1 MAIDLGRVGIWSP
14 ARIWSD
20 AGAELGEAAS
30 ELEELGYGAIWLGSS
45 RADLDL
51 QSEILSST
59 HTLVAAT
66 GILNIWTQPADQ
78 VAASYRRLAPD
89 HGDRLLLGF
98 GAGHAPMVEQ
108 AGMHYERPL
117 SHLREYLDELDSM
130 AEGVPADRR
139 ILAALG
145 PKALALAAERS
156 LGSHPYL
163 VTPEH
168 TRQARQVIGPDALL
182 APEQKVIVEADS
194 ENAREIARAT
204 LDLYLQLPNYTNSL
218 VRQGFSPADF
228 ESGGSDR
235 LVDAVVAWGE
245 PPAILDRI
253 AEHRANGADHV
264 SIQVLN
270 STGESRSDGLPR
282 EEWRVLAEALRGAA
296 V

>member
-1 MAIDLGRVGIWSP
+1 MAMDIGRVGIWSP
-14 ARIWSD
+14 AGIWNE
-20 AGAELGEAAS
+20 AGPELKEAAA

-45 RADLDL
+45 LADLEL

-59 HTLVAAT
+59 RTLVAAT
-66 GILNIWTQPADQ
+66 GILNIWTQPAEE
-78 VAASYRRLAPD
+78 VAASYRRLAPE
-89 HGDRLLLGF
+89 HSDRLLLGF
-98 GAGHAPMVEQ
+98 GAGHKPMVER

-130 AEGVPADRR
+130 EDGVPDDRR

-145 PKALALAAERS
+145 PKALVLAAERS
-156 LGSHPYL
+156 LGAHPYL

-168 TRQARQVIGPDALL
+168 TRRARQAIGPNALL
-182 APEQKVIVEADS
+182 APEQKVVVEADP
-194 ENAREIARAT
+194 ERARAIARAT
-204 LDLYLQLPNYTNSL
+204 LDLYLQLPNYTNNL
-218 VRQGFSPADF
+218 IRLGFTPADL

-235 LVDAVVAWGE
+235 LVDGLVAWGE
-245 PPAILDRI
+245 PDAILARI
-253 AEHRANGADHV
+253 AEHHANGADHV

-282 EEWRVLAEALRGAA
+282 EEWRVVANALRGAP

>member
-1 MAIDLGRVGIWSP
+1 MAIDVGRVGIWSP

-20 AGAELGEAAS
+20 AGDELSAAAA

-45 RADLDL
+45 RADLEL
-51 QSEILSST
+51 QSQILSST
-59 HTLVAAT
+59 RTLVAAT

-78 VAASYRRLAPD
+78 VAASYSRLAPD
-89 HGDRLLLGF
+89 HADRLLLGF
-98 GAGHAPMVEQ
+98 GAGHAPMVER

-130 AEGVPADRR
+130 PEGVPADRR

-156 LGSHPYL
+156 LGAHPYL

-168 TRQARQVIGPDALL
+168 TRQAREAIGPDALL
-182 APEQKVIVEADS
+182 APEQKVVVETDPVK
-194 ENAREIARAT
+194 ARAIARAT
-204 LDLYLQLPNYTNSL
+204 LDLYLQLPNYTNNL
-218 VRQGFSPADF
+218 IRLGFSPADF

-235 LVDAVVAWGE
+235 LVDGVVAWGD
-245 PPAILDRI
+245 PGAIIDRI
-253 AEHRANGADHV
+253 SEHRANGADHV

-282 EEWRVLAEALRGAA
+282 AEWRVLAEALRGAT